1 MRVTYKNPKELAKC
15 LKDQIDEYLDDIMEY
30 EKLKGKVIRI
40 VEANEERFYKNGK
53 VENKIANVLGGERIE
68 IINKI
73 LEDK

>member
-53 VENKIANVLGGERIE
+53 IENKIANVLGEERIE

>member
-30 EKLKGKVIRI
+30 EKLKAKITRI
-40 VEANEERFYKNGK
+40 IETNEERFYKNGK
-53 VENKIANVLGGERIE
+53 VEGKIANVLGEERIE

-73 LEDK
+73 LQDK

>member
-53 VENKIANVLGGERIE
+53 IENKIANVLGEERIE

-73 LEDK
+73 LKDK

>member
-30 EKLKGKVIRI
+30 EKLMGKVTRI
-40 VEANEERFYKNGK
+40 IEANEERFYKNGK
-53 VENKIANVLGGERIE
+53 VESKIANVLGEERIE